1 MRGAPETAANLFR
14 LLLSLDPHG
23 DPCGVLLRL
32 DADLLAAEQYDA
44 VLELHGANLQV
55 AALPAALASAACP
68 LFDDPP
74 RAAKTKPAG
83 RLAPSTTA
91 LLPGLCLNRGL
102 ALLRLDRRSEAV
114 RAVAEALSMFPH
126 LLACVL
132 DACGVD
138 ADRDRSTNYDF
149 RELLWHDHFRAKS
162 RDEALQRAFDVGAL
176 PVALDAACLRGRHL
190 WRAPDAL
197 RLLHDGAAA
206 LARRLGPGKTS
217 AKTLAVVDKAWATS
231 ALAKYAAVPVEE
243 FADGFPQLGPEAAE
257 GFDEANLSPDAARE
271 AARQAQGP
279 VRLARGQRGA
289 VTLEDLL
296 DRLPPELR
304 ADFAAQLDAG
314 VAPEDVQDAL
324 LALMA

>member
-14 LLLSLDPHG
+14 LLLSLDQR

-44 VLELHGANLQV
+44 VLELHGANVQV
-55 AALPAALASAACP
+55 AALPAALASAA
-68 LFDDPP
+68 P
-74 RAAKTKPAG
+74 RSACSAT
-83 RLAPSTTA
+83 AP
-91 LLPGLCLNRGL
+91 
-102 ALLRLDRRSEAV
+102 RRS
-114 RAVAEALSMFPH
+114 
-126 LLACVL
+126 
-132 DACGVD
+132 
-138 ADRDRSTNYDF
+138 
-149 RELLWHDHFRAKS
+149 
-162 RDEALQRAFDVGAL
+162 
-176 PVALDAACLRGRHL
+176 
-190 WRAPDAL
+190 RAP
-197 RLLHDGAAA
+197 R
-206 LARRLGPGKTS
+206 PGGTS
-217 AKTLAVVDKAWATS
+217 AKTLAVVDTAWATS

-289 VTLEDLL
+289 VALEDLL

-314 VAPEDVQDAL
+314 VAPGRPGRAWR
-324 LALMA
+324 